1 MKAGGRLRHFFAIR
15 VLIVMKSPSRAFIL
29 LHEGAVEIGHGKS
42 SKIQTDSRPRS
53 GGGWMRPSLEAALT
67 LLCCHLMVLSSTWF
81 LQLLPDLFKLLQ
93 VLSLDFAQLHGKDHQ
108 SSLQVNLNTKMEIM
122 RDRPRGQST
131 DAAFSLSLF
140 SNALFPDCLSADLH

>member
-29 LHEGAVEIGHGKS
+29 LHEGAVEISHGKS

-67 LLCCHLMVLSSTWF
+67 LLCLDTCRVILRKSFYFSEWISS
-81 LQLLPDLFKLLQ
+81 
-93 VLSLDFAQLHGKDHQ
+93 
-108 SSLQVNLNTKMEIM
+108 VN
-122 RDRPRGQST
+122 
-131 DAAFSLSLF
+131 
-140 SNALFPDCLSADLH
+140 